1 MASWQT
7 MMARIADTANSWLP
21 VPCIRPQNTARL
33 VTVAL
38 WPLGMPP
45 SPKRRSSERPPFI
58 TAWRIVLMTWA
69 KNQAESAV
77 IR

>member
-1 MASWQT
+1 MN
-7 MMARIADTANSWLP
+7 RKLG
-21 VPCIRPQNTARL
+21 RL
-33 VTVAL
+33 L
-38 WPLGMPP
+38 EPGM
-45 SPKRRSSERPPFI
+45 EGYFIVMPPFI